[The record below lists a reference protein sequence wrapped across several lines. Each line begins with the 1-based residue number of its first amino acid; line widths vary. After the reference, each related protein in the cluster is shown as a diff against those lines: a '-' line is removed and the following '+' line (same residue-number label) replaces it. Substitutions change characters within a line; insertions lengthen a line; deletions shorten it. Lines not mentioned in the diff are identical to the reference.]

1 MFFAATVTPPPAP
14 VAQTQINFSVRFLLV
29 RGDGHAKLLESLYD
43 IKAAWLPPGSVAL
56 SGSPGGGNTMPE
68 IIIPLDLLTA
78 LRLGLIQE
86 SELALPEGVKALF
99 NMIK

>member
-1 MFFAATVTPPPAP
+1 MFFTATVTPPPAP
-14 VAQTQINFSVRFLLV
+14 VAQTQITFFVRFLLV
-29 RGDGHAKLLESLYD
+29 RGDGYAKVLESLHD
-43 IKAAWLPPGSVAL
+43 TKAPWNPPGSIAIG
-56 SGSPGGGNTMPE
+56 GSPGGGNITPE
-68 IIIPLDLLTA
+68 IVIPLDLLTA

>member
-1 MFFAATVTPPPAP
+1 MLLTPQVPPPPAP
-14 VAQTQINFSVRFLLV
+14 VAPTRVTFSVRYLLV
-29 RGDGHAKLLESLYD
+29 RGDGHTKLLDSLLD
-43 IKAAWLPPGSVAL
+43 TKTEWQAPGFNSIT
-56 SGSPGGGNTMPE
+56 GSPGGGGVAPE
-68 IIIPLDLLTA
+68 IVIPLDLLTA